1 MKTDWAGIV
10 AEKLAEVPE
19 GYVRESILSPTA
31 PETIHHH
38 RLFFQRGGKGEL
50 ERAELFPGLTLT
62 RMCIQS
68 EDFPHH
74 HAARQG
80 GLELTHCH
88 IGRVGWS
95 MKEGVTLYLGPG
107 DLALHTM
114 DCCAHSV
121 LGFPLGYYEG
131 VSLTLDP
138 EKLAAQLPPVLA
150 QAGVDPLALRERFCP
165 KGHPAVLTA
174 RPELE
179 PIFQPL
185 YDLPQ
190 ALRLPYYTLKVQELF
205 LTLSRMDPPEE
216 KQPTQYL
223 SQQVELIRAIHD
235 QLMDRP
241 DQRVTIETLAKAYH
255 LNTSTLKT
263 VFKAVYGQPIAA
275 HMKHHRMQEAA
286 RLLRETDRS
295 VGDIAQQVGY
305 ENQSKFSKVFRETFQ
320 ILPTEYRRQQRG

>member
-1 MKTDWAGIV
+1 M
-10 AEKLAEVPE
+10 
-19 GYVRESILSPTA
+19 
-31 PETIHHH
+31 
-38 RLFFQRGGKGEL
+38 
-50 ERAELFPGLTLT
+50 
-62 RMCIQS
+62 
-68 EDFPHH
+68 
-74 HAARQG
+74 
-80 GLELTHCH
+80 
-88 IGRVGWS
+88 
-95 MKEGVTLYLGPG
+95 
-107 DLALHTM
+107 
-114 DCCAHSV
+114 
-121 LGFPLGYYEG
+121 
-131 VSLTLDP
+131 
-138 EKLAAQLPPVLA
+138 
-150 QAGVDPLALRERFCP
+150 
-165 KGHPAVLTA
+165 LTA

-185 YDLPQ
+185 YDLPR
-190 ALRLPYYTLKVQELF
+190 ALRLPYYTLKVQELL